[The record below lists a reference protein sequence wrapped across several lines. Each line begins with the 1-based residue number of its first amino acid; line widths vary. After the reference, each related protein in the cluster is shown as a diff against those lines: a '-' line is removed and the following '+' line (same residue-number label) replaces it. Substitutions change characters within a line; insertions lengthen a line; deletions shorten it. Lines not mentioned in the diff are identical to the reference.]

1 MGTLN
6 LTREQRHA
14 VDVASD
20 LGNIKNPTA
29 ISGPAGSGKTLVA
42 AVAAEQLAS
51 QGTLFEDTA
60 DERVYLVTYT
70 NELVNYVSR
79 QLPDIIGS
87 ETAHVAV
94 RTVHAYLKA
103 FLEKNNFEI

>member
-60 DERVYLVTYT
+60 DERVYLVAYT
-70 NELVNYVSR
+70 KELVN
-79 QLPDIIGS
+79 
-87 ETAHVAV
+87 
-94 RTVHAYLKA
+94 
-103 FLEKNNFEI
+103 

>member
-1 MGTLN
+1 M
-6 LTREQRHA
+6 
-14 VDVASD
+14 
-20 LGNIKNPTA
+20 
-29 ISGPAGSGKTLVA
+29 A

-103 FLEKNNFEI
+103 KIILKNIVTLMGRSGALVS